1 MKVMNIV
8 GNRPQ
13 FIKLAPV
20 SRELRKR
27 NIEEVIIHTGQ
38 HYDENMSDIFF
49 EELGIPQPERNL
61 NIGSGTH
68 AQITAKAMIELECV
82 MEEFAPD
89 CVIVYGDTNSTL
101 AAALTAAKLFL
112 PIIHIEA
119 GPRTYNRNNPEEM
132 NRVVVD
138 HLSDYLCAPDQRSYR
153 NLIREGIGEER
164 VFFTGDVMYDEFLYC
179 AAQENKLEFMEG
191 LPERFILM
199 TWHRQENTSDS
210 VRMGKILDFVEKAGE
225 TVILPLHPRTQK
237 MLVHYG
243 LMERFQNIPNLKAVA
258 PVGYQEMIY
267 LMNRCSILLTD
278 SGGASKEASF
288 AGKKCLYM
296 LDLLVWPE
304 LVEAKVIY
312 TMDIE
317 QENAVKKGRD
327 IIREEVQGRK
337 KHNTRVNFFGEG
349 NAAEKIVDI
358 IEKRIEP
365 RKKQIGYL
373 ERRGR

>member
-1 MKVMNIV
+1 MKIMNIV

-27 NIEEVIIHTGQ
+27 KIEEIIIHTGQ

-49 EELGIPQPERNL
+49 EELGIPMPDLNL
-61 NIGSGTH
+61 NVGSGSH
-68 AQITAKAMIELECV
+68 AQTTANAMLKLEHA
-82 MEEFAPD
+82 MEGLTPD
-89 CVIVYGDTNSTL
+89 CVVVYGDTNSTL
-101 AAALTAAKLFL
+101 AAAIVAAKLCI

-119 GPRTYNRNNPEEM
+119 GPRTYKKKNPEET

-138 HLSDYLCAPDQRSYR
+138 HLSDYLCTPDQQSYD
-153 NLIREGIGEER
+153 NLIKEGIREEC
-164 VFFTGDVMYDEFLYC
+164 VYFTGDVMYDEFLYC
-179 AAQENKLEFMEG
+179 AAQKKEMGSFME
-191 LPERFILM
+191 LPEKFILM
-199 TWHRQENTSDS
+199 TWHRQENTCDT
-210 VRMGKILDFVEKAGE
+210 VRMGKIIDFIERAEEK
-225 TVILPLHPRTQK
+225 VILPLHPRTRKVLEQ
-237 MLVHYG
+237 YE
-243 LMERFQNIPNLKAVA
+243 LMGRLQRITNVKIMD

-267 LMNRCSILLTD
+267 LMNHCSLLLTD

-304 LVEAKVIY
+304 LVEAGIIH

-317 QENAVKKGRD
+317 HEEAVQKGKD
-327 IIREEVQGRK
+327 IIKQEFKKNKTQREK
-337 KHNTRVNFFGEG
+337 TTLFGEG

-358 IEKRIEP
+358 
-365 RKKQIGYL
+365 L
-373 ERRGR
+373 ENKIR